1 MELPRD
7 FMEFVIEVTVF
18 AVGIYMIL
26 RFLRETR
33 GAGVIRGLTLI
44 LILAVVGFTFL
55 IQWLDLLRLKVVFQ
69 EVAQVAIIGLVI
81 VFQPEI
87 RRAIVR
93 LGESPIFARFF
104 RRETKTVQRLLRGI
118 ARLSKDKVG
127 ALIAIERETPLA
139 NITAS
144 GVTLDAELNSF
155 LVESIFAKTSPL
167 HDGAIVIRDDR
178 IVAAKCLLPLSEN
191 SQIDRRLGTRHR
203 AAVGLTE
210 ESDALAVVVSEQ
222 TGKISL
228 ALGGN
233 LTHGV
238 SLEDL
243 ERAIEELQTT
253 ETRA

>member
-127 ALIAIERETPLA
+127 ALIAIERESPLA

-243 ERAIEELQTT
+243 ERAIEELQTA